1 MKVVIIIGLILIALG
16 MVMDFICAYTLSK
29 NNPEVYKE
37 KEPELLLPFFI
48 KGMLLIFGHLL
59 LRIL

>member
-1 MKVVIIIGLILIALG
+1 MKVIIIIGLILIALG
-16 MVMDFICAYTLSK
+16 MVMDLICAHTLSK
-29 NNPEVYKE
+29 NDPEEYKE
-37 KEPELLLPFFI
+37 KETELLLPFFI